1 MIEQTLRRFCEFKH
15 RKLIVIAGTFIVGLV
30 LVMPLVDLIRAGHDE
45 QENLVVELDSARN
58 VAAELQ
64 TFEARVAEKTTQLK
78 TFEARTV
85 DDESLPNLRT
95 KLVDLAKETG
105 CSIRKLSVSGASSRA
120 WRPGESPFT
129 QANDKKPASAAD
141 APTVQL
147 EWRPVSV
154 SLSGTSAS
162 LRSMVERV
170 AASGMLMHTKSLEM
184 YPSSPT
190 RQALT
195 LEMEIWYYTLA
206 RKS

>member
-45 QENLVVELDSARN
+45 QENLLVELDSARN

-64 TFEARVAEKTTQLK
+64 AFEARAAEKTAQLK

-85 DDESLPNLRT
+85 DEESLPNLRT

-105 CSIRKLSVSGASSRA
+105 CSIRKLSVAGVSSRA
-120 WRPGESPFT
+120 WHPGESPFT
-129 QANDKKPASAAD
+129 QTNDKKPADAA
-141 APTVQL
+141 ASPTVQL
-147 EWRPVSV
+147 EWRPVTV

-170 AASGMLMHTKSLEM
+170 AGSGMLMHTKSLEM

>member
-30 LVMPLVDLIRAGHDE
+30 LVLPLVDCIRAGHDE
-45 QENLVVELDSARN
+45 QENLLVELDSARN

-64 TFEARVAEKTTQLK
+64 AFETRVAEKTAQLK

-105 CSIRKLSVSGASSRA
+105 CSIRKLSVAGASSRS
-120 WRPGESPFT
+120 WHPGENPFT
-129 QANDKKPASAAD
+129 QNNDKMSANAAST
-141 APTVQL
+141 PNVQL
-147 EWRPVSV
+147 EWRPVSI

-184 YPSSPT
+184 YPASPT

>member
-30 LVMPLVDLIRAGHDE
+30 LVLPLVDVLRAGRDE
-45 QENLVVELDSARN
+45 QENLLAELDSARN
-58 VAAELQ
+58 VAADLPK
-64 TFEARVAEKTTQLK
+64 FEKRVSEKTAQLK
-78 TFEARTV
+78 AFEARTV
-85 DDESLPNLRT
+85 NDESLTTLRG

-105 CSIRKLSVSGASSRA
+105 CSIRKLSVGGVSSRM
-120 WRPGESPFT
+120 WQPGEDPIAPA
-129 QANDKKPASAAD
+129 ANQKPNDAA
-141 APTVQL
+141 ATSSFQL

-162 LRSMVERV
+162 LRNMVEKV
-170 AASGMLMHTKSLEM
+170 AESGMLMHTKSLEL

-195 LEMEIWYYTLA
+195 LDMELWYFTLA
-206 RKS
+206 RKG

>member
-30 LVMPLVDLIRAGHDE
+30 LVMPLVDLIRAGRDE
-45 QENLVVELDSARN
+45 QENLLVELDSARN

-64 TFEARVAEKTTQLK
+64 AFESRVAEKTAQLK

-85 DDESLPNLRT
+85 DEESLPNLRT

-105 CSIRKLSVSGASSRA
+105 CSIRKLSVGGVSSRA
-120 WRPGESPFT
+120 WHPGENPFAQT
-129 QANDKKPASAAD
+129 NDKKPADAAGK
-141 APTVQL
+141 PTVQL
-147 EWRPVSV
+147 EWRPVSI

-162 LRSMVERV
+162 LKSMVERV